1 VRSLRLVSR
10 ASVQDSLCADVL
22 DGLERVGL
30 PAYLVDRHGRI
41 QWINAAASSM
51 FGDVRGRLLSSLA
64 APDHVQR
71 SREQL
76 ARKIVGGRSRTD
88 FEIDVIDRSG
98 SRTAMSIS
106 SVPVRH
112 GRDVVGVFG
121 VATPSGR
128 RREAAHAAEAELEP
142 SLTPRQR
149 EVLTLLADGA
159 STEEIATTLA
169 LSEETVRNHIR
180 QLLRRL
186 GVHSRLAA
194 VAYAR
199 RHRLL

>member
-1 VRSLRLVSR
+1 M
-10 ASVQDSLCADVL
+10 
-22 DGLERVGL
+22 

-41 QWINAAASSM
+41 RWLNAAALSLL
-51 FGDVRGRLLSSLA
+51 GDARGRLLSSLA

-76 ARKIVGGRSRTD
+76 ARKLVGGRSRTD
-88 FEIDVIDRSG
+88 FEIDVIDRHG
-98 SRTAMSIS
+98 GRTPISVS

-121 VATPSGR
+121 VANPRPRPDARAGVG
-128 RREAAHAAEAELEP
+128 EPELEP
-142 SLTPRQR
+142 SLTPRQH
-149 EVLTLLADGA
+149 EVLRLLADGA
-159 STEEIATTLA
+159 STEEVAAALG

-199 RHRLL
+199 RHGLL

>member
-1 VRSLRLVSR
+1 M
-10 ASVQDSLCADVL
+10 QDSLCADVL

-41 QWINAAASSM
+41 RWINGAASSL

-76 ARKIVGGRSRTD
+76 ARKVVGGRSRTD

-121 VATPSGR
+121 VASPSRGR
-128 RREAAHAAEAELEP
+128 GENARPAETDP

-159 STEEIATTLA
+159 STEEIAKALA

>member
-1 VRSLRLVSR
+1 
-10 ASVQDSLCADVL
+10 VQDSLCADVL
-22 DGLERVGL
+22 HGLERVGL

-41 QWINAAASSM
+41 QWINAAASSL

-76 ARKIVGGRSRTD
+76 ARKVVGGRSRTD

-98 SRTAMSIS
+98 SRTAMSVS

-121 VATPSGR
+121 VATPSR
-128 RREAAHAAEAELEP
+128 RPGEAARAAETEREP

-159 STEEIATTLA
+159 STEEIAKALA

>member
-1 VRSLRLVSR
+1 MSR
-10 ASVQDSLCADVL
+10 GSAPESLCSDVL

-30 PAYLVDRHGRI
+30 PAYLVDRHGRVR
-41 QWINAAASSM
+41 WLNAAALSLL
-51 FGDVRGRLLSSLA
+51 GDARGRLLSSLA

-76 ARKIVGGRSRTD
+76 ARKLVGGRSRTD
-88 FEIDVIDRSG
+88 FEIDVIDRHG
-98 SRTAMSIS
+98 GRTPISVS

-121 VATPSGR
+121 VATPHPRPGATAR
-128 RREAAHAAEAELEP
+128 VAEPEREP

-149 EVLTLLADGA
+149 EVLVLLADGA
-159 STEEIATTLA
+159 STEEIAGTLG

-199 RHRLL
+199 RHSLL